1 MIERIRAFGARRTA
15 LVVLGLVLA
24 GLLLTP
30 TILAAS
36 APPVTG
42 SAPVADLPAKAAGLG
57 RIVRGEATVLK
68 RDGSTAVV
76 RFERGLVTAVSA
88 SAISVKGADGV
99 SATIAIGSDTI
110 VRGGG
115 RRLQLGDVKVGSR
128 VAVFSAAG
136 TTPGTAALIRIL
148 PAAGARKGT
157 TAAPTP
163 TPTN

>member
-24 GLLLTP
+24 GLVLTP

-42 SAPVADLPAKAAGLG
+42 SAAVADLPAKAAGLG

-76 RFERGLVTAVSA
+76 RFERGAITNINATS
-88 SAISVKGADGV
+88 ISVRGADGV
-99 SATIAIGSDTI
+99 SATVAIGPDTI

-115 RRLQLGDVKVGSR
+115 KRLQLGDLKVGTR

-136 TTPGTAALIRIL
+136 TSPGTAALIRIL
-148 PAAGARKGT
+148 PAAGARKVP

>member
-76 RFERGLVTAVSA
+76 RFERGLVTDVSA
-88 SAISVKGADGV
+88 STISVKGADGV
-99 SATIAIGSDTI
+99 SATIAIGPDTI